1 MSRLFISPFRSL
13 STTSSILSPLQEAV
27 SAVTVAGSTVEL
39 LAPLHSPSGMVA
51 TIVLLLEAIAAR
63 LIAPEAVAMPTS
75 KLSCR
80 SLKKNL
86 LDANIPQQCKNRGQ
100 IGAGCQSI
108 S

>member
-80 SLKKNL
+80 SALIIL
-86 LDANIPQQCKNRGQ
+86 VWFMVPPSDQGSVFRC
-100 IGAGCQSI
+100 
-108 S
+108 